1 MERPS
6 NGPIHSYTLRKLA
19 LPGPNREGLSYV
31 LETNIKMDN
40 QTKGSEQQHL
50 KKNIKVLINSLVEM
64 TTDPKKLKNQQN
76 PKNVHYHI
84 N

>member
-1 MERPS
+1 M
-6 NGPIHSYTLRKLA
+6 LA
-19 LPGPNREGLSYV
+19 LPSPNREGLSYG

-76 PKNVHYHI
+76 LKHVYHHI
-84 N
+84 NRTK

>member
-6 NGPIHSYTLRKLA
+6 NGPIHSYTLRMLA
-19 LPGPNREGLSYV
+19 LPGPDREGLIYV

-50 KKNIKVLINSLVEM
+50 KNNI
-64 TTDPKKLKNQQN
+64 
-76 PKNVHYHI
+76 
-84 N
+84 